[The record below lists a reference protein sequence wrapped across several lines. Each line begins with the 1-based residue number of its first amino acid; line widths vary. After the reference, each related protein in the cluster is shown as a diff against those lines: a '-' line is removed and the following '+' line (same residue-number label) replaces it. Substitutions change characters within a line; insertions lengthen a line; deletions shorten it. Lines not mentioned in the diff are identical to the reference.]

1 MKSFQLQSNAV
12 SFSFEKCALYWK
24 KKSVPIR
31 ICLSFNL
38 STQRT
43 RVLNVHSGRC
53 NLREKLKSGGLF
65 FPLDDGL
72 VIDRI
77 RVINVTT
84 DRRRKL
90 FSKLDTYLSSSN
102 RSERSNS
109 SVIQMIR
116 YGCTND
122 YRVFESE
129 M

>member
-1 MKSFQLQSNAV
+1 MFAV
-12 SFSFEKCALYWK
+12 QFVDAK
-24 KKSVPIR
+24 
-31 ICLSFNL
+31 N
-38 STQRT
+38 T
-43 RVLNVHSGRC
+43 RFNVHSGRC

-90 FSKLDTYLSSSN
+90 FSKLDTYLSSPN

-116 YGCTND
+116 VMDVLTIIGFPSRKRRKKND
-122 YRVFESE
+122 FPRRSFGFQQII
-129 M
+129 